1 MSEGVVYS
9 TSIDDDF
16 NNFGLNSEQDL
27 SDFVEREG
35 LVEDLERKS
44 IPAENSVEK
53 ISDEGLNNSHQDM
66 CGVLMFLRFRKRRK
80 KRSKFHQ
87 TSFSILLKLL
97 DQITD
102 SDYVVDIDSI
112 NLSLQLDGNI
122 GVVSEDSEANLMKG
136 QAI

>member
-44 IPAENSVEK
+44 IPTENSVEK
-53 ISDEGLNNSHQDM
+53 FYDEDLSNSPQDAVWSTD
-66 CGVLMFLRFRKRRK
+66 VLE
-80 KRSKFHQ
+80 
-87 TSFSILLKLL
+87 
-97 DQITD
+97 
-102 SDYVVDIDSI
+102 
-112 NLSLQLDGNI
+112 
-122 GVVSEDSEANLMKG
+122 VSEEAQQKR
-136 QAI
+136 QVSSDQF